1 MPVKLRVDKRR
12 DVVITQRA
20 VELFHAMRSLH
31 RCCTCPPPPPNRL
44 WKAFSCDACRQW
56 RSLQGDLNDE
66 LHLPPWVWPCIR
78 ETRAQCSDQPWSGTN
93 RSWPSQRELWDMLAA
108 AAKAAKASD
117 ARPEPNALDAGLS

>member
-1 MPVKLRVDKRR
+1 MPVKRRVGKHR
-12 DVVITQRA
+12 DIVTTQRA
-20 VELFHAMRSLH
+20 VELFVEMRPLH
-31 RCCTCPPPPPNRL
+31 RRCTCPPPASDRL
-44 WKAFSCDACRQW
+44 WKARSCDACRQW

-66 LHLPPWVWPCIR
+66 LRCKPWIWPVIR

-108 AAKAAKASD
+108 AAEAAKASD